1 MSLQLN
7 SVCLLVEQIF
17 KIFSVVFKKKTKT
30 KTNCSYVR
38 DYLQYFNQFNTR
50 LKLNEDKTKMLL
62 EF

>member
-7 SVCLLVEQIF
+7 SVCLLVEHIF
-17 KIFSVVFKKKTKT
+17 KIFSVVFKKKT